1 MRAAACAL
9 LLCALPLS
17 AQSLAAASYPQEIAK
32 GVQLFQDGKYDE
44 AVSHFAR
51 ARQIDPT
58 DWRGH
63 AWQSM
68 ALVQEAL
75 EERRNPARSGELL
88 LQGERVASD
97 LIKRAG
103 LGFTNPLYEYIL
115 GVIASVRNDDTAAWT
130 LLKKAATA
138 PRERYAPY
146 EDILL
151 RLNARRAYAKASTRL
166 ATRLIV
172 IGEFEHADKYL
183 AIADRNLPKDDPS
196 RQMLERKMGVV
207 AEYLGRLDEA
217 VQHLRNCIAMNKDR
231 PEVKLELTGS
241 IAMIWFAAEKLE
253 KGKAALAELPADC
266 DHPEVL
272 VARAMLL
279 YKEALRDPE
288 GPVMD
293 KAIAYHLEV
302 MDKLAAEDVYRL
314 AEQFADLV
322 MEKVSPREVQ
332 ANRALLEK
340 TVAMV
345 LRELK
350 RRPECPG
357 LYFALY
363 RLYKLLGNDEKTSLY
378 QELHA
383 RKKKEWEHKEQ
394 YDQRGRPR
402 CR

>member
-1 MRAAACAL
+1 MRRIACAL
-9 LLCALPLS
+9 LLCALPAA
-17 AQSLAAASYPQEIAK
+17 AQSAAEAYAREIAT
-32 GVQLFQDGKYDE
+32 GVQLFHDGKYDE
-44 AVSHFAR
+44 AALNFAR
-51 ARQIDPT
+51 ARQLDPA

-63 AWQSM
+63 AWHAM
-68 ALVQEAL
+68 ALVQQAL
-75 EERRNPARSGELL
+75 DEQQDAVRRSDLFR
-88 LQGERVASD
+88 QGEKIASD

-103 LGFTNPLYEYIL
+103 LGFTDPLYEYIM
-115 GVIASVRNDDTAAWT
+115 GVIASVRNDDPAALT

-146 EDILL
+146 QDILL
-151 RLNARRAYAKASTRL
+151 RLNARRAYAKASTRI

-172 IGEFEHADKYL
+172 IGEFEEADKYL
-183 AIADRNLPKDDPS
+183 AIADRNLPKDDPA

-207 AEYLGRLDEA
+207 AEYLGRLEEA
-217 VQHLRNCIAMNKDR
+217 VQHLRTCIALNKDR

-253 KGKAALAELPADC
+253 KGKAALAELPANC
-266 DHPEVL
+266 THPEVL

-279 YKEALRDPE
+279 YKEAMRDPG

-293 KAIAYHLEV
+293 KAIAYHLQV
-302 MDKLAAEDVYRL
+302 MDQLAAEDVYRL

-322 MEKVSPREVQ
+322 MEKVTPRDLED
-332 ANRALLEK
+332 NKALVEK
-340 TVAMV
+340 TVALV
-345 LRELK
+345 QRELK

-363 RLYKLLGNDEKTSLY
+363 RLYKLLGNDEKASFY
-378 QELHA
+378 QGIHA